1 MFFNLGEVCKTLS
14 HYERVSMRASLQERE
29 IRRFRWAMLAPGIL
43 ILFAINT
50 IPIIDTLLTSFN
62 DFYLPRPQQEHFIGL
77 SNYVNL
83 FRDPRFLGSL
93 WRTFRFVLMVVT
105 SEVILGFSIAIIL
118 TERIKGSKLLRALFL
133 VPIILTP
140 ITTAFMWRIMFSP
153 TLGVFNYFLGLVGV
167 SPQEWIYSMDQALP
181 SVAMVVTWCKTPFM
195 IMVFY
200 TGLLSIPEDVIDASM
215 IDGAS
220 KWQQL
225 FRIKLPLIRPVF
237 FVAILFQVIDTFKE
251 FDLTFILTRGG
262 PGSATETLSVYTYL
276 NSFGFLKM
284 GYGSASAIVMS
295 VLITAVAAAL
305 VKFGGIN
312 LEQ

>member
-1 MFFNLGEVCKTLS
+1 MQRG
-14 HYERVSMRASLQERE
+14 LQERE
-29 IRRFRWAMLAPGIL
+29 IRRFRWTMLAPGI
-43 ILFAINT
+43 IVLFAINAV
-50 IPIIDTLLTSFN
+50 PIIDTLLTSFN
-62 DFYLPRPQQEHFIGL
+62 DFYLPRPQQEKFIGL
-77 SNYVNL
+77 TNYLNL
-83 FRDPRFLGSL
+83 FRDTRFLESL
-93 WRTFRFVLMVVT
+93 GRTLKFVIMVVT
-105 SEVILGFSIAIIL
+105 TEVILGFSIAVIL
-118 TERIKGSKLLRALFL
+118 TGNVKAPKVLRSLFL
-133 VPIILTP
+133 LPIILTP

-153 TLGVFNYFLGLVGV
+153 TLGVFNFFLSLLKI
-167 SPQEWIYSMDQALP
+167 SPQQWIYSVDQALP
-181 SVAMVVTWCKTPFM
+181 SVAMVITWCKTPFM

-200 TGLLSIPEDVIDASM
+200 TGLLSIPDDIIDAAM

-225 FRIKLPLIRPVF
+225 FHIKLPLIRPVF
-237 FVAILFQVIDTFKE
+237 FVAILFQLIDSFKE

-295 VLITAVAAAL
+295 VLITVIAGAV